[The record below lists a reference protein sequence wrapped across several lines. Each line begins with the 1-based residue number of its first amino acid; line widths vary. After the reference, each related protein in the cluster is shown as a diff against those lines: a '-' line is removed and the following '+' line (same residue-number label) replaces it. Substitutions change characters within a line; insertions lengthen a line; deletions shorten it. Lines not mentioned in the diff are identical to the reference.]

1 MNLRERYT
9 TSVIPE
15 LKKQFGYKNTMAVP
29 RIEKVVLNAGF
40 GRLIAN
46 KTGDEARKILESISR
61 DLGIIAG
68 QRPVFAKARKSIAAF
83 KLREGSSIGAKVTL
97 RGKKMEDFLERL
109 IHVMLPRSRDFRG
122 IALSSVDGS
131 GNLTIGIREHISFPE
146 IAPEQSYVP
155 FGVEITVVTT
165 ATTKEEGT
173 ELLRKMGVPFTAS

>member
-122 IALSSVDGS
+122 ISLNSVDGS
-131 GNLTIGIREHISFPE
+131 GNLTIGIKEHISFPE
-146 IAPEQSYVP
+146 IAPEQSYAS
-155 FGVEITVVTT
+155 FGVEITIVTT

>member
-9 TSVIPE
+9 TNVIPE

-61 DLGIIAG
+61 DLGTIAG

-122 IALSSVDGS
+122 ISLNSVDGS
-131 GNLTIGIREHISFPE
+131 GNLTIGIKEHISFPE
-146 IAPEQSYVP
+146 IAPEQSYVS
-155 FGVEITVVTT
+155 FGVEITIVTT